1 MFYPIQALLE
11 KVGQEVRAHQ
21 GDQGFKA
28 PQDVQVPLEALV
40 LLEPPATAIRTP
52 ASGTTLEVILSF
64 SSSVSQKFPLPV
76 KVSQFHSNLILSD
89 TPSGSNSLIV
99 FKRSYGWRKGSRVKS
114 PPDSQWPYAQIC
126 SYVDECTYRAYISI
140 IQAHIHWHTNIKNSS
155 IQSIDR

>member
-52 ASGTTLEVILSF
+52 ASGTTLEVILLF

-99 FKRSYGWRKGSRVKS
+99 FKRSYG
-114 PPDSQWPYAQIC
+114 
-126 SYVDECTYRAYISI
+126 
-140 IQAHIHWHTNIKNSS
+140 
-155 IQSIDR
+155 